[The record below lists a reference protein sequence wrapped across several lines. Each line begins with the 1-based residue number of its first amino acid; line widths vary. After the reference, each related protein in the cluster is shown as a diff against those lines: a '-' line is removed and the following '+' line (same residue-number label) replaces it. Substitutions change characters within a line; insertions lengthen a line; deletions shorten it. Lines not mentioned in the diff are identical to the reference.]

1 MFDFAMQGRP
11 LSARVLE
18 ILGCVAR
25 RRHDAAMPV
34 AEGKQ
39 QRGRVRKN
47 LSWANRAGTLIGRR
61 FPAGWAP
68 GSRLQ
73 SDHNFRAAHRQ
84 LVFQQPC
91 ARRL

>member
-34 AEGKQ
+34 ADGKQ
-39 QRGRVRKN
+39 QRDPGRKN
-47 LSWANRAGTLIGRR
+47 LSWQT
-61 FPAGWAP
+61 AP
-68 GSRLQ
+68 GR
-73 SDHNFRAAHRQ
+73 
-84 LVFQQPC
+84 
-91 ARRL
+91 